1 MRTVSTHF
9 SPPIIGTWFSTPPPL
24 GEAGRSSY
32 HVQMAQRP
40 KFVLPVLAILLVTL
54 LFGCK
59 ARPKSSTVT
68 VHLLRDL
75 RSAYGSELDRR
86 ILDFQGSNPRMAS
99 GAPIMVVSE
108 TGDYK
113 DLLSRQ
119 TANTDNIDLIILNS
133 SDDVQGSVAL
143 QAALPQATNVCAGLK
158 VCPTAVPAIIPQ
170 QITGTDREAAQKF
183 VDFLQKGP
191 S

>member
-1 MRTVSTHF
+1 MG
-9 SPPIIGTWFSTPPPL
+9 IWFSTSPPL

-32 HVQMAQRP
+32 DVQMAQRS
-40 KFVLPVLAILLVTL
+40 KFVWPVLAILLVTL

-86 ILDFQGSNPRMAS
+86 ILDFQGTNPRLAS
-99 GAPIMVVSE
+99 GAPITIVSE

-119 TANTDNIDLIILNS
+119 TANADNVDLIILNS

-143 QAALPQATNVCAGLK
+143 QAALAQATNVCAGLK
-158 VCPTAVPAIIPQ
+158 ACPTAIPAIIPQ
-170 QITGTDREAAQKF
+170 QIAANEREAAQKF
-183 VDFLQKGP
+183 VDFLQKAP

>member
-1 MRTVSTHF
+1 
-9 SPPIIGTWFSTPPPL
+9 
-24 GEAGRSSY
+24 
-32 HVQMAQRP
+32 MAQRP